1 MRGNQNNKGEYTTK
15 IKRPRGIDKMV
26 RIIGKRQK
34 EAGPEKE
41 IGNDPNLLSKAS
53 AENSIKLLIYGQP

>member
-1 MRGNQNNKGEYTTK
+1 
-15 IKRPRGIDKMV
+15 MV

-41 IGNDPNLLSKAS
+41 IGYDPNLLSEAS